1 MTKDDGLEINKGT
14 ELMLRRRAKRVPQ
27 QSRGLRIHNI
37 FALRKKIFH
46 FKLEITWE
54 ESTN

>member
-1 MTKDDGLEINKGT
+1 MTNDGDLEINKGT

-27 QSRGLRIHNI
+27 QRKGLRIHNI
-37 FALRKKIFH
+37 FALHKKIFH

-54 ESTN
+54 ESTT

>member
-1 MTKDDGLEINKGT
+1 MTKDGGLEINKGT

-27 QSRGLRIHNI
+27 QRKGLRINNI
-37 FALRKKIFH
+37 FALRKMIFQ

-54 ESTN
+54 ESTT

>member
-1 MTKDDGLEINKGT
+1 MTKGDGLEINKGT

-27 QSRGLRIHNI
+27 QRRGLRINNI
-37 FALRKKIFH
+37 FALRKMIFQ

-54 ESTN
+54 ESTT